1 MSNVFSKNLRYLR
14 NKKDM
19 DQDEL
24 AKLLGRKSSSS
35 ISEWEKGTYTPKSGV
50 LSDIAKIFNVNLE
63 DLMNEDLTKEISN
76 IKNITKITP
85 IPILGKVACGDPI
98 DAEENIKGYTYE
110 LPDTLPVGEF
120 ICLETVGDSMHPT
133 IPEGSNVIIRKQ
145 PDVESGEIAAVLLNG
160 DLEATLKRVKK
171 QKNNIVLIP
180 DNSDHDPIIVN
191 EEYPAKII
199 GKAVKFTQNL

>member
-63 DLMNEDLTKEISN
+63 DLMNEDLTKETSN

-85 IPILGKVACGDPI
+85 IPILGKVSCGDPI